1 MSGNDWNLVR
11 HTLDTSANFE
21 DLHGSPWYA
30 DAVYEKFS
38 AAEYERRYEAARALM
53 TRDDVEALLLC
64 GSPNI
69 YSHGGG
75 VTWATGMIDDR
86 GLAQYVILPRAGD
99 PTLVYPHPGC
109 HIEAIRKQVSIRDV
123 RDGHHGQFGKVL
135 AGRFNELGLQKGRI
149 GIVAADRTGPE
160 YMGVTTYLDLKQQL
174 PDAEFV
180 WMPLALHELSHRKSH
195 EELRAVEKAGQL
207 AIAALRAVAAR
218 AKRGVREYQL
228 AAAATNAVMEGGGR
242 VHLLMLGSTSQHD
255 PKLIFPNPNPS
266 SRVLQDGDIILAE
279 LAMSY
284 MGYSAKIG
292 HPISIGKPTQR
303 YDEFFK
309 KVVLPGYKAVR
320 AELGPG
326 NTLQQMQQVSKDAFR
341 KNGAQSR
348 PIIMHGIDL
357 ITSVPF
363 VCTDEVKG
371 KPYDMVMR
379 PGMTYAIEITPV
391 NSDGT
396 FGLFFS
402 RTFVITEGGV
412 RELTEYPVDEL
423 IVAG

>member
-1 MSGNDWNLVR
+1 MSGGDWNKVR
-11 HTLDTSANFE
+11 YTLDVSENFE

-30 DAVYEKFS
+30 DTVYEKFS
-38 AAEYERRYEAARALM
+38 AAEYARRYEAARALM
-53 TRDDVEALLLC
+53 ARDKVEALLLC

-86 GLAQYVILPRAGD
+86 GLAQYVILPRAGE

-109 HIEAIRKQVSIRDV
+109 HIEAIRKQVSISDV
-123 RDGHHGQFGKVL
+123 RDGHHGQFGAVL
-135 AGRFNELGLQKGRI
+135 AGRLKELKLEKARI

-160 YMGVTTYLDLKQQL
+160 YMGVSTYLELKKQL

-180 WMPLALHELSHRKSH
+180 WMPLALHELSHKKSA
-195 EELRAVEKAGQL
+195 EELRAARKAGEL
-207 AIAALRAVAAR
+207 AIAALEAVAAR
-218 AKRGVREYQL
+218 AKPGVHEYQL
-228 AAAATNAVMEGGGR
+228 AAAATHAVMDGGGR
-242 VHLLMLGSTSQHD
+242 VHLLMIGSTSQHD

-266 SRVLQDGDIILAE
+266 SRVLKEGDIILAE

-303 YDEFFK
+303 YDDFFK

-320 AELGPG
+320 GALGPG
-326 NTLQQMQQVSKDAFR
+326 KTLQSVQELSKNVFR
-341 KNGAQSR
+341 QNGAQSR

-371 KPYDMVMR
+371 KPYDMVMQ

-402 RTFVITEGGV
+402 RTFVITETGV
-412 RELTEYPVDEL
+412 DELTSYPIDEL